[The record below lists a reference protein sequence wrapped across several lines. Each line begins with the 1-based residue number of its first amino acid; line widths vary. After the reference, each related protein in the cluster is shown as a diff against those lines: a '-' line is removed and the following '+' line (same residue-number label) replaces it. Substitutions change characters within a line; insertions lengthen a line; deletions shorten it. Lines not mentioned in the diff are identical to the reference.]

1 MVTERGNEG
10 ARPDVIAEF
19 TGHDLRILK
28 KHYQRLNAER
38 VAPMATIR
46 TTTGLHP
53 DNDTSKK
60 ENLFTAFQ

>member
-38 VAPMATIR
+38 VAPMATVR

-53 DNDTSKK
+53 DVDGIKRK
-60 ENLFTAFQ
+60 NLFTAFQ